1 MDIWSILQT
10 LEGDTLYTLD
20 PARSCPF
27 TIERVSGQ
35 GVSLRTVGG
44 SHICISRERILDCWS
59 MLIRKHEVSLNID
72 MHVKSGLGR
81 SASYVAAIFAHA
93 PGIIIHTKPIVL
105 KYH

>member
-1 MDIWSILQT
+1 MDIWSIIQT

-20 PARSCPF
+20 PARSRPF

-44 SHICISRERILDCWS
+44 SHAYISRERILDSWS
-59 MLIRKHEVSLNID
+59 MLIRKQEVSLNID
-72 MHVKSGLGR
+72 MHVRLGLGR
-81 SASYVAAIFAHA
+81 SASYVAAIFAHV

-105 KYH
+105 KYP